1 MRPPKKTRGVVFK
14 CLLAMCSSASAAE
27 APEDG
32 SEACDR
38 IYRLSMANYDT
49 RIWTS
54 LREVRS
60 LEDECRAARWHNYR
74 YARAQLES
82 FVGNH
87 ALALSYVDGS
97 DSKAPRAEDATDFG
111 AFSALPALDY
121 IVGEAKGH
129 QVVMVNERHH
139 VSADRLLTMALLDP
153 LAKQGFRYLA
163 LEALSYEDPINDR
176 RYPVGASGYYT
187 NDVVFG
193 ELIRSAI
200 QLGYEIVAY
209 EEMPSQRITVE
220 AQDPEAARKR
230 QNNRDSWQARNIV
243 SRVLE
248 TEPDAKVLVHCGY
261 AHLQEHKRKSWL
273 PMAYVLRQLT
283 GIDPLTV
290 DQTALSERSARH
302 FEHPLRIEAA
312 RRGLLDEGPVVLL
325 DEDGGHLRV
334 GRYAKFVDVNVLSAA
349 TKYRRGRPL
358 WMAMWGRRRSVA
370 VDVPECKTKVC
381 IVEAR
386 HPDRSDEVPYDRM
399 EADHVASAA
408 LYLPVDVPM
417 KVESFD
423 LDGRRLA
430 QRAIRP
436 GLDAPDDL
444 GPDRDERKK
453 WP

>member
-1 MRPPKKTRGVVFK
+1 MNHRRKLGALFFMGLVLPT
-14 CLLAMCSSASAAE
+14 CSSASASE
-27 APEDG
+27 APEDR

-38 IYRLSMANYDT
+38 VLRLSMTNWDT

-60 LEDECRAARWHNYR
+60 LEDACRATRWRNYR

-97 DSKAPRAEDATDFG
+97 DDSTAPGAEDFG
-111 AFSALPALDY
+111 AFSARPALDY
-121 IVGEAKGH
+121 IVGEAKAH

-153 LAKQGFRYLA
+153 LADQGFRYLA

-176 RYPVGASGYYT
+176 GHPVGASGYYT

-200 QLGYEIVAY
+200 QSGYEIVAY
-209 EEMPSQRITVE
+209 EEMPSQQVTVE
-220 AQDPEAARKR
+220 AQDPEAHRKR
-230 QNNRDSWQARNIV
+230 QINRDSWQARNIV

-248 TEPDAKVLVHCGY
+248 AEPDAKVLVHCGY
-261 AHLQEHKRKSWL
+261 GHLQEHKGESWL

-290 DQTALSERSARH
+290 DQTALSERSAPV
-302 FEHPLRIEAA
+302 FEHPLRIEAL
-312 RRGLLDEGPVVLL
+312 RRGLLYEGPVVLF
-325 DEDGGHLRV
+325 DEDGGPLQAGAR
-334 GRYAKFVDVNVLSAA
+334 FVDVNVLSAA
-349 TKYRRGRPL
+349 TKYRRSRPL
-358 WMAMWGRRRSVA
+358 WMAMWDRRRSVA
-370 VDVPECKTKVC
+370 VDVPECETTAC
-381 IVEAR
+381 ILEAR
-386 HPDRSDEVPYDRM
+386 HPERPDEVPYDRM
-399 EADHVASAA
+399 EADHVASAT

-417 KVESFD
+417 RVESFD

-430 QRAIRP
+430 QRTIR
-436 GLDAPDDL
+436 L
-444 GPDRDERKK
+444 GDEAE
-453 WP
+453 